1 MICTTCGADALELDA
16 RDITQT
22 YKGRTNII
30 KNVAALFCASCGA
43 ADLRV
48 QGGEADRVSHEM
60 VAFMKKV
67 DQDQSD

>member
-1 MICTTCGADALELDA
+1 MWRG
-16 RDITQT
+16 
-22 YKGRTNII
+22 Y
-30 KNVAALFCASCGA
+30 FCASCGA
-43 ADLRV
+43 LDLGV